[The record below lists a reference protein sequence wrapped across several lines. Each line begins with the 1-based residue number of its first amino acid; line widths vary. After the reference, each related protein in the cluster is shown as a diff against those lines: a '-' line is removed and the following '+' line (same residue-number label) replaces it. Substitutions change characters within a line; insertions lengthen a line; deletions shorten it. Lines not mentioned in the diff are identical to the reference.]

1 MRRHILM
8 FFCVTMGFSLALTAL
23 SGANKGASSTTL
35 SEEMKWDDVGKIDQ
49 RIGELRQM
57 KRGYESKAIYHDNQA
72 QRLQFDQGQLSL
84 AQRHMKLADA
94 NRDVA
99 KKIQEEID
107 QLQKRKQALLQQR
120 SAPQS

>member
-1 MRRHILM
+1 
-8 FFCVTMGFSLALTAL
+8 MGFFFSITAL
-23 SGANKGASSTTL
+23 SGANQSAPL
-35 SEEMKWDDVGKIDQ
+35 NPPQEEMKWNDVGKIDQ

-57 KRGYESKAIYHDNQA
+57 KRGYDSKAIYHDNQA

-84 AQRHMKLADA
+84 AQRHAKLADA

-107 QLQKRKQALLQQR
+107 QLEGRKQILLHKKP
-120 SAPQS
+120 APKS